1 MNRKANKVGQI
12 QEQLIAHSCDATFK
26 NLYISERVSDG
37 LDKASRKRSLD
48 APGNK
53 GSAEKRIMLMDD
65 KDDILEEESENLF
78 QDSLKQPHAGNRQV
92 NGRRPL
98 QLSNLGSLEQHHLGV
113 LGFGKWCLG
122 PSDMYEDSGDFV
134 VDPESEIFSI
144 DRQTQDLAGD
154 GQVESKLILHSK
166 GHKLGIFV
174 QHFFSVGRE
183 VIENCYLEDFK

>member
-12 QEQLIAHSCDATFK
+12 QEQLIAHGCDATFK

-53 GSAEKRIMLMDD
+53 GSAEKQIMLIDD
-65 KDDILEEESENLF
+65 KDEDDILEEESESLF
-78 QDSLKQPHAGNRQV
+78 QDSLKQPHAGNRQA

-98 QLSNLGSLEQHHLGV
+98 QLSNLGSFEQHHLGV
-113 LGFGKWCLG
+113 LGFGKGSLG
-122 PSDMYEDSGDFV
+122 PSDIYEDSGDFM

-144 DRQTQDLAGD
+144 ERQTQDLAGD
-154 GQVESKLILHSK
+154 GQVESMF
-166 GHKLGIFV
+166 IF
-174 QHFFSVGRE
+174 H
-183 VIENCYLEDFK
+183 